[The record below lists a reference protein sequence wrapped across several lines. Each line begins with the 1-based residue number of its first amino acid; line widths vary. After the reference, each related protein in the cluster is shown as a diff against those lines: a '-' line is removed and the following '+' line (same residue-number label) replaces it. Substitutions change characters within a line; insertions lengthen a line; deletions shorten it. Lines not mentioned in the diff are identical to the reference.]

1 MKKYTFGT
9 LICLA
14 LLAII
19 GAPALA
25 QWEEQVKTQL
35 EVQMFECSNSPSLL
49 GIGVWAR
56 GEGARP
62 QAGGSTT
69 YSGSLG
75 AGDNRLSSGE
85 YYDSYTFQA
94 TAGQH
99 VIVDLRSSDFDTY
112 VGLHSPSD
120 DIEEN
125 DDFEGSTN
133 RSRVELDIAESGTW
147 TVIATSYEKDET
159 GSYEL
164 TIEVTGG
171 SVDTKAG
178 PRIES
183 GTLAMGDQTLDS
195 GKYVDVYPLEGSRG
209 EHVVI
214 DLRSTEFD
222 TYLILLSPSEEMQ
235 HNDDFEGDQNRS
247 LINLT
252 LEENGTYTI
261 AVTSYEVGETGVYD
275 LLIIQGIAG
284 AAMSSPLVER
294 GTLSSGDRT
303 LGTGEYFDVYS
314 FEAMPGQHARIDLS
328 SSDFDTYLIVS
339 GPGNF
344 QEDNDD
350 AEGSTGLSLIETDL
364 TESGTYEVI
373 VTSYATGETGS
384 YELKI
389 DLSNTPGIVGGG
401 EEEVGQR
408 DVRRLGM
415 GESMSGRLESGDTTL
430 DPDKYGDLFAFEGQA
445 GQSITVELTSPE
457 FDTYLGLILPSD
469 ETLTN
474 DDFENSTSVSR
485 IELTLQESGRYY
497 VIATSYGSG
506 ETGSYEVSLSSS
518 TTDPTSTTTT
528 TGMDNIFGI
537 FVGISDYPSEG
548 PPHLDYCAED
558 ATTFF
563 NAMQLG
569 AGMPTNNGLVLTDD
583 QATVSNVRNALR
595 EFGNRVGPNDLFVFF
610 YSGHGGREVRPS
622 GWETSDP
629 DGIDESIILYDG
641 HILDNEMNELFG
653 GINARVAMLVLD
665 SCFSGGFAKDVICA
679 PGRVGFFSS
688 EEDVES
694 AVARKFMAGGFLAR
708 FIADAVGEHLA
719 DEDNNGEITSLE
731 LSQYLYERYRTSV
744 KSGSKSD
751 YVSLSDKGLNYQHL
765 VVDRYAIS
773 PYEVIFK

>member
-1 MKKYTFGT
+1 MKKLTFGT
-9 LICLA
+9 LICIY
-14 LLAII
+14 LLVIFST
-19 GAPALA
+19 PALA
-25 QWEEQVKTQL
+25 QWEEQVKIQL
-35 EVQMFECSNSPSLL
+35 EVPVLECSISPFLS
-49 GIGVWAR
+49 GTGVR
-56 GEGARP
+56 TRCEGAGQ

-99 VIVDLRSSDFDTY
+99 VVVDMRSSDFDTY
-112 VGLHSPSD
+112 VGLYSPSD

-133 RSRVELDIAESGTW
+133 HSRIELDIVESGTW

-164 TIEVTGG
+164 TIEITGG
-171 SVDTKAG
+171 SVDAKAG

-183 GTLAMGDQTLDS
+183 GTLALGDQTLDS
-195 GKYVDVYPLEGSRG
+195 GKYVDMYTLEGSSG
-209 EHVVI
+209 EHIII

-235 HNDDFEGDQNRS
+235 HNDDFEGDRNRS

-261 AVTSYEVGETGVYD
+261 AVTSYEVGETGTYD
-275 LLIIQGIAG
+275 LLITQGITDVATG
-284 AAMSSPLVER
+284 IPLVES
-294 GTLSSGDRT
+294 GTLSSSDRT
-303 LGTGEYFDVYS
+303 LGTGEYFDGYS
-314 FEAMPGQHARIDLS
+314 FEAIPGQHATIDLR

-339 GPGNF
+339 GPGDF

-350 AEGSTGLSLIETDL
+350 AEGSTSRSLIETDL

-384 YELKI
+384 YELTI

-415 GESMSGRLESGDTTL
+415 GEKMSGRLESGDTTL

-445 GQSITVELTSPE
+445 GQSITVELTSSE

-474 DDFENSTSVSR
+474 DDFESSTSVSR
-485 IELTLQESGRYY
+485 IELTLQETGRYY
-497 VIATSYGSG
+497 VIATSYSSG

-518 TTDPTSTTTT
+518 TAGPTSTTTT

-537 FVGISDYPSEG
+537 FVGISDYPGEDDD
-548 PPHLDYCAED
+548 LDYCAED

-563 NAMQLG
+563 NAIQLG
-569 AGMPTNNGLVLTDD
+569 SGMPASNGLVLTDD

-595 EFGNRVGPNDLFVFF
+595 EFGNRVGFF
-610 YSGHGGREVRPS
+610 YSGHGNRINRPG
-622 GWETSDP
+622 GWERSDP
-629 DGIDESIILYDG
+629 DGIDETISLYDG
-641 HILDNEMNELFG
+641 HILDNEMNELFD

-694 AVARKFMAGGFLAR
+694 AVARKFLAGGFLAR

-731 LSQYLYERYRTSV
+731 LSQYLFERYRTTV
-744 KSGSKSD
+744 RSGSKSD
-751 YVSLSDKGLNYQHL
+751 YVSISDKGLNYQHL